1 MDLLMKA
8 GSGLNIFMILS
19 ILMIII
25 SVGLIFIIIIQC
37 RTIKKKKKNIP
48 PKAYAL
54 KQISVQPKA
63 SSMTP
68 VNIYH
73 NPATIFQSN
82 STVGNDDDDDD
93 GAYEVPVPVS
103 RFQFAESDL
112 DDDED
117 IIYDST

>member
-1 MDLLMKA
+1 MKA

-37 RTIKKKKKNIP
+37 RTIKKKKKFIP

-54 KQISVQPKA
+54 KQISVQTKA

-68 VNIYH
+68 VNIYP

-82 STVGNDDDDDD
+82 STVGNDDDD